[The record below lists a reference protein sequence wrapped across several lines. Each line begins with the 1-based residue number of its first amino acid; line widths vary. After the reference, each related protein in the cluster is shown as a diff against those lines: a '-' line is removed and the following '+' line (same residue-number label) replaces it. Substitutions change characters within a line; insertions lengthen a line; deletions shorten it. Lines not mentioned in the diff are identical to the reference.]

1 MRAFDWIREHTA
13 HLYHHHFFNPH
24 PIKLSHQAYAAIRAA
39 CDALVPGEGARLL
52 DAVALETTG
61 IYRRRYG
68 QRPHPFGHPPI
79 EVCVYMCTRRWV

>member
-1 MRAFDWIREHTA
+1 MRAFDWIRGTHGSPLSS
-13 HLYHHHFFNPH
+13 HLVNPN

-68 QRPHPFGHPPI
+68 QRPHPFGHPPV
-79 EVCVYMCTRRWV
+79 EVCVDMCTRGWV